1 MKLIPLVLVLVFLSS
16 CKNNKKVEQKEVE
29 KIEVVKSVE
38 VDKTLPEALVKVI
51 DAHGGLKKWKEQ
63 ETLTFEKPG
72 KKAVEKYTID
82 ICSRKEK
89 VISGGIERGF
99 DGKNVWLLDTENAFE
114 GDAYFYSNLYFYF
127 YAMPFVLADDGI
139 VYSDTKDVTYE
150 GKSYPGIKISFK
162 DGVGAS
168 YKDEY
173 FLHYNPETYKME
185 WLGYTVT
192 YRSGVKSSKISWI
205 HYNDRQE
212 LSGLI
217 LPKSLTWHMAEDL
230 KIGEPKRTVDFDNA
244 KISKEEMS
252 DDFYVKPAEAK
263 IIKGKNQ

>member
-1 MKLIPLVLVLVFLSS
+1 MKFIPLVLVLVFLSS
-16 CKNNKKVEQKEVE
+16 CKQNKKVEEKTVE
-29 KIEVVKSVE
+29 KIEDVKSVG
-38 VDKTLPEALVKVI
+38 VDKIFPEALVKVL
-51 DAHGGLKKWKEQ
+51 DAHGGLEKWKEQ

-72 KKAVEKYTID
+72 KKAIEKYTVD

-89 VISGGIERGF
+89 VISGDIERGF

-127 YAMPFVLADDGI
+127 YAMPFVLADNGI
-139 VYSDTKDVTYE
+139 VYSETKPVNHE
-150 GKSYPGIKISFK
+150 GKAYPGIKISFE

-168 YKDEY
+168 SKDEY
-173 FLHYNPETYKME
+173 FLHYNPETYKLE

-205 HYNDRQE
+205 HYNDTQE

-217 LPKSLTWHMAEDL
+217 LPKSLTWHMAEGL
-230 KIGEPKRTVDFDNA
+230 NIGEAKRTVDFHNVT
-244 KISKEEMS
+244 ISKEEMPDS
-252 DDFYVKPAEAK
+252 FYAKPVGAK
-263 IIKGKNQ
+263 IIKAKKQ